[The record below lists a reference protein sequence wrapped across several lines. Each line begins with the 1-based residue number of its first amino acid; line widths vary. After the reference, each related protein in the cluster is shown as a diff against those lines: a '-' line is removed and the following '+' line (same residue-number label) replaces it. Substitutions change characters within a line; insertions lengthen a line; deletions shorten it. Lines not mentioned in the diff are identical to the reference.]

1 MIFAHHCAVRIGNH
15 KAVWMTGVDALWADA
30 AGMQDLAGTFSLH
43 FSWNKITR
51 KSQKMPNHTNIWSH
65 QIAAILWKKHF
76 YSTTKKTRPKNDAFP
91 AVICLP
97 GNDAIFQCKHCLSIC
112 SSCWQSELRMP
123 EFASTRS
130 SGVFGYTTCFEWF
143 NSEVKMFT
151 HHCMYLTLCF
161 ISLDKHSGNFQ
172 TVICGVNCS
181 LHTQLYKINDSTLR
195 SWFSK
200 QHEHWHLLVTVFIEY
215 FQILDGV
222 RLFVR
227 NRSMSLRDFSPSK
240 WPNVARPQPSDRQQ
254 RRKGRKLGRSFWK
267 YEELLQL
274 HRTSFFFSRTELML
288 PLCWHKPPRILVGKR
303 GKQKNPFRL
312 ATVGCVSCV
321 WCNMVGNVRATFILA
336 LMKPV
341 QNTVDLSHLM
351 PK

>member
-1 MIFAHHCAVRIGNH
+1 MEKTLLLNH
-15 KAVWMTGVDALWADA
+15 KKDTAKEWCIPSCNMPSGQWCHFPVQALSVYLQQLLTIWASHA
-30 AGMQDLAGTFSLH
+30 WICFH
-43 FSWNKITR
+43 KI
-51 KSQKMPNHTNIWSH
+51 IW
-65 QIAAILWKKHF
+65 
-76 YSTTKKTRPKNDAFP
+76 
-91 AVICLP
+91 C
-97 GNDAIFQCKHCLSIC
+97 
-112 SSCWQSELRMP
+112 
-123 EFASTRS
+123 
-130 SGVFGYTTCFEWF
+130 FGYTTCFEWF